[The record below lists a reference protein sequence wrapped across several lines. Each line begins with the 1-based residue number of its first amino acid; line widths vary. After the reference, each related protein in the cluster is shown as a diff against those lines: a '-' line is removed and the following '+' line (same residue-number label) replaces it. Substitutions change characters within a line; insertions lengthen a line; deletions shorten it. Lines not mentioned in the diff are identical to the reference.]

1 MTKGFLVAA
10 AMAGGLLFTT
20 LAPQPAAAVAIVKAD
35 MAKADVVTLVKGGG
49 RGGFSGGGR
58 GGFSGSHSRGGFSIG
73 RSRGSFSAGRSRG
86 SFSAGRSRG
95 SFRGSGRSRSF
106 GVYGG
111 GGGKSFRRGHRG
123 HAGRRHRGR
132 YRAYYLP
139 YVPYYY
145 DDYGYGYA
153 DDCAWLHRK
162 ALRTDSSYWWRRYD
176 ACVNGY

>member
-58 GGFSGSHSRGGFSIG
+58 GGFSGGGRGGFSGGGRGGFSIG
-73 RSRGSFSAGRSRG
+73 RSRGSFSAGRARG
-86 SFSAGRSRG
+86 SFS
-95 SFRGSGRSRSF
+95 GSGRSRSF
-106 GVYGG
+106 GVYRGG
-111 GGGKSFRRGHRG
+111 PKSFRRYGHRG
-123 HAGRRHRGR
+123 HGGRRFHGR
-132 YRAYYLP
+132 HRAYYLP

-145 DDYGYGYA
+145 YDDYGYTDEG
-153 DDCAWLHRK
+153 CGWLRLK

-176 ACVNGY
+176 ACINGY